1 MKTQLFTSHNSI
13 LRSEFHSQHRHPSYF
28 RSIGQ
33 RKHKTKFSPI
43 SFSKFSINRSSFFSK
58 RKKKK
63 KEKFQL
69 FQFYLNACS
78 FLLFKLQKKKKKRNH
93 TKYSPLSS
101 IYKFSSNS
109 KQSQAHWSNTVNSRN
124 DCLNKKATSII
135 RKETNFDRPAWL
147 KWRWAVA

>member
-63 KEKFQL
+63 REILIIPILLK
-69 FQFYLNACS
+69 CM
-78 FLLFKLQKKKKKRNH
+78 FLSSIQTTKKKKRNH